1 MWTGSFFFWDVF
13 FMPFKTETDKLLFAF
28 STPSFITKI
37 DYLLQILLY
46 VKVWNHFHM
55 VQKDSRIFFGTN

>member
-37 DYLLQILLY
+37 DYLL
-46 VKVWNHFHM
+46 
-55 VQKDSRIFFGTN
+55 